1 MTYEKHILQ
10 KQYDEITKE
19 IERLEARIVELT
31 KKKRD
36 LALKLLNT
44 TRESETVHLD
54 KDGCLYW
61 DTLIK

>member
-1 MTYEKHILQ
+1 MTYEERALQ
-10 KQYDEITKE
+10 KVYDETTKE
-19 IERLEARIVELT
+19 IERLEVRIVELT
-31 KKKRD
+31 KKKQD

-44 TRESETVHLD
+44 TKEPETVHLD